1 MRRRLPVL
9 AYGLG
14 AIAALAGLGASLSIS
29 NNSQLRASLEPW
41 LGVPSA
47 PMSAATASRSVTP
60 LRPPSPQIGAVGL
73 VEPSSQEISI
83 GTDISGTVA
92 KVFAVPG
99 VKVSKGDPLF
109 ALDSRLA
116 EAVVAQRRRDLAAAE
131 ARLALARGRVPGL
144 EAEVQAAMTAVEA
157 ARAEKDDAADVV
169 RIASNLNSGN
179 TISAREITRRGN
191 VLRSAEAKY
200 AEATAR
206 SALAQANLALYDEAK
221 GGANIT
227 IELAAIEQAQASLRL
242 AQTDLELRTV
252 SAPIDGEVLRVNINP
267 GEFALAGTVA
277 QPLIVMGQ
285 TDPMHV
291 RIDIDEADISR
302 YRHGARAIASLRG
315 DSVRKLQLSF
325 VRAEPLVVPK
335 RALSGLATERVDTR
349 VMQLIYAIVDDGA
362 AILPGQQIDVL
373 IEADDAGPPAVG
385 NSARAERN
393 ASQ

>member
-1 MRRRLPVL
+1 MRRRLPIL

-14 AIAALAGLGASLSIS
+14 AIAAVAGLGASLSIS

-41 LGVPSA
+41 LGAPSA
-47 PMSAATASRSVTP
+47 PISAATASKSVTP
-60 LRPPSPQIGAVGL
+60 LRPPPPQIGAVGL

-83 GTDISGTVA
+83 GTDISGTVS
-92 KVFAVPG
+92 KVLAVPG
-99 VKVSKGDPLF
+99 MRVSKGQPLF
-109 ALDSRLA
+109 VLDTRLA
-116 EAVVAQRRRDLAAAE
+116 EAVVAQRLRDLAAAE
-131 ARLALARGRVPGL
+131 ARLALAHGRVPGL
-144 EAEVQAAMTAVEA
+144 QAEVQAAMTAVEA
-157 ARAEKDDAADVV
+157 ARADKDDAMDVV
-169 RIASNLNSGN
+169 RIASGLNSGD
-179 TISAREITRRGN
+179 TISAREITRRRN
-191 VLRSAEAKY
+191 VLRAAEAKY

-206 SALAQANLALYDEAK
+206 LALAQANLALYDEAK

-227 IELAAIEQAQASLRL
+227 IELAAIEQARATLRL

-267 GEFALAGTVA
+267 GEFALAGAVT
-277 QPLIVMGQ
+277 QPLIVMGR
-285 TDPMHV
+285 TDPMYV

-302 YRHGARAIASLRG
+302 YRQGARAVASLRG
-315 DSVRKLQLSF
+315 DFVRKLQLSF

-373 IEADDAGPPAVG
+373 IEADGAGPQAVSNKSG
-385 NSARAERN
+385 TDRT

>member
-1 MRRRLPVL
+1 MRRRLPIL

-14 AIAALAGLGASLSIS
+14 AIAAVAGFGASLSIS

-41 LGVPSA
+41 LGAPSA
-47 PMSAATASRSVTP
+47 PISAATASRGATP
-60 LRPPSPQIGAVGL
+60 LRPPPPQIGAVGL

-83 GTDISGTVA
+83 GTDISGTVS
-92 KVFAVPG
+92 KVLAVPG
-99 VKVSKGDPLF
+99 MRASKGQSLF
-109 ALDSRLA
+109 VLDTRLA
-116 EAVVAQRRRDLAAAE
+116 EAVVAQRLRDLAAAE

-144 EAEVQAAMTAVEA
+144 QAEVQAAMTAVEA
-157 ARAEKDDAADVV
+157 ARADKDDAMDVV
-169 RIASNLNSGN
+169 RIASGLNSGD
-179 TISAREITRRGN
+179 TISAREITRRRN
-191 VLRSAEAKY
+191 VLRTAEAKY

-206 SALAQANLALYDEAK
+206 LALAQANLALYDEAK

-227 IELAAIEQAQASLRL
+227 IELAAIEQARATLRL

-267 GEFALAGTVA
+267 GEFALAGAVT
-277 QPLIVMGQ
+277 QPLIVMGR
-285 TDPMHV
+285 TDPMYV

-302 YRHGARAIASLRG
+302 YRQGARAVASLRG
-315 DSVRKLQLSF
+315 DFVRKLQLSF

-373 IEADDAGPPAVG
+373 IEANEAGPQAVSNKSG
-385 NSARAERN
+385 TDRT

>member
-1 MRRRLPVL
+1 MGRRLPLL

-14 AIAALAGLGASLSIS
+14 AIAGVAGLGASFSIS
-29 NNSQLRASLEPW
+29 SKSQLRAAIEPW
-41 LGVPSA
+41 L
-47 PMSAATASRSVTP
+47 AAQTAQTS
-60 LRPPSPQIGAVGL
+60 PPITTAASTLPPPTSQIGAVGL
-73 VEPSSQEISI
+73 VEPSSREISI
-83 GTDISGTVA
+83 GTEISGTVSN
-92 KVFAVPG
+92 VFAVPG
-99 VKVSKGDPLF
+99 VRVKKGEPLF
-109 ALDSRLA
+109 VLDSRVA
-116 EAVVAQRRRDLAAAE
+116 EAVFMQRLRDQAAAE

-144 EAEVQAAMTAVEA
+144 QAEVQAAMTAVEA
-157 ARAEKDDAADVV
+157 ARAEMDDAADVV

-179 TISAREITRRGN
+179 TISAREITRRRN
-191 VLRSAEAKY
+191 VLRMAEAKY
-200 AEATAR
+200 AEASAR
-206 SALAQANLALYDEAK
+206 LSLAQANLALYDEAM

-227 IELAAIEQAQASLRL
+227 IELAATEQARASLRL

-252 SAPIDGEVLRVNINP
+252 SAPIDGEVLRVNINT

-335 RALSGLATERVDTR
+335 RALSGLTTERVDTR

-362 AILPGQQIDVL
+362 AILPRQQIDVL

>member
-41 LGVPSA
+41 LGAPSA
-47 PMSAATASRSVTP
+47 PISAATASRSVTP

-83 GTDISGTVA
+83 GTDISGTVS
-92 KVFAVPG
+92 KVLAVPG
-99 VKVSKGDPLF
+99 VRVGKGQPLF
-109 ALDSRLA
+109 VLDTRLA
-116 EAVVAQRRRDLAAAE
+116 EAVVAQRLRDLAAAE

-144 EAEVQAAMTAVEA
+144 QAEVQAAMTAVEA
-157 ARAEKDDAADVV
+157 ARADKDDAMDVV
-169 RIASNLNSGN
+169 RIASGLNSGD
-179 TISAREITRRGN
+179 TISAREITRRRN
-191 VLRSAEAKY
+191 VLRAAEAKY

-206 SALAQANLALYDEAK
+206 LALAQANLALYDEAK

-227 IELAAIEQAQASLRL
+227 IELSAIEQARASLQL
-242 AQTDLELRTV
+242 AQTDLDLRTV
-252 SAPIDGEVLRVNINP
+252 RAPIDGEVLRVNINP
-267 GEFALAGTVA
+267 GEFALAGALA
-277 QPLIVMGQ
+277 QPLIVMGR

-291 RIDIDEADISR
+291 RINIDEADISR
-302 YRHGARAIASLRG
+302 YRQGARATATTRG
-315 DSVRKLQLSF
+315 DAVRKLQLSF

-335 RALSGLATERVDTR
+335 RALSGLTTERVDTR
-349 VMQLIYAIVDDGA
+349 VMQLIYAIVEDGM
-362 AILPGQQIDVL
+362 AILPGQQVDVL
-373 IEADDAGPPAVG
+373 IEANDGGPQAAE
-385 NSARAERN
+385 SSHRTART